1 VTSQG
6 DVSTQANGVSRHW
19 CLVEGT
25 RAPSDDL
32 ELLRRFE
39 PVLRLTSGEMF
50 RPVSAEEYLAHAA
63 LLHGSRSVL
72 CPAGT
77 ITPQRLA
84 DIAREH
90 RGEPLALRY
99 VSRPLSRREYRE
111 WVREGGRPPFRA
123 SSAATAV
130 GLVGRLLAAV
140 TALSLIVRGRVPG
153 GWSAAAS
160 EQQRRTGT
168 TGTCHYY
175 GRVTRDAG
183 YVSLQYWFLYPMN
196 DWRSSFGGVNDH
208 EADWEQIT
216 VFVAEDHD
224 GALEPRWVAFSS
236 HDERGADLRRRVDD
250 PDLEWHGRHPVVYVG
265 AGSHSG
271 AYLPGE
277 YLVTVPLVLPG
288 WLASLRRRVLRV
300 LPWGHPDQPGISVPY
315 LDYRRGDGESI
326 GPGQHQQWHAGLVDD
341 DTPWVRDYRGLWGLD
356 TGDPLGGERAPAG
369 PRYERDGTVRRSWAQ
384 PVGWAAL
391 DSVPPRGGLDGPVQL
406 EDDLRLRRAEV
417 EDRLERERDELRRLA
432 TLDRVRGRP
441 VVPASAAV
449 QDQQRVVSARR
460 DDLAAVDADLDAVA
474 AVPDPPAAGV
484 HDHLHHRALP
494 LDAARPAAAPL
505 RLWASISTTLIV
517 ATLGLVLLIGE
528 GSLVAPLLAV
538 AGVAIA
544 IEAVLRG
551 QLLRLLVSIA
561 LTAAVLGVG
570 YLLVRALVENVRDAA
585 GVLLVVVAGYLA
597 LRAFVDAA
605 TRHSHN

>member
-1 VTSQG
+1 MERRSP
-6 DVSTQANGVSRHW
+6 A
-19 CLVEGT
+19 
-25 RAPSDDL
+25 SDDL

-50 RPVSAEEYLAHAA
+50 RPVSVEEYLAHAA
-63 LLHGSRSVL
+63 LLRGSQSVL
-72 CPAGT
+72 CSPGT
-77 ITPQRLA
+77 LTPERLA
-84 DIAREH
+84 DVARENH
-90 RGEPLALRY
+90 AEPLALRY

-111 WVREGGRPPFRA
+111 WVRRGGRPPFRA
-123 SSAATAV
+123 SSAAAAV

-168 TGTCHYY
+168 AGTSPYY

-216 VFVAEDHD
+216 VFAV
-224 GALEPRWVAFSS
+224 GAADATLEPRWVAFSS
-236 HDERGADLRRRVDD
+236 HDEQGADLRRRVDD
-250 PDLEWHGRHPVVYVG
+250 PDLEWHGEHPVVYVG

-288 WLASLRRRVLRV
+288 WLASLRRRILRV
-300 LPWGHPDQPGISVPY
+300 VPWGRPDQPGISVPY

-326 GPGQHQQWHAGLVDD
+326 GPGQHREWHASLVDD
-341 DTPWVRDYRGLWGLD
+341 DTAWVRDYHGLWGLD

-369 PRYERDGTVRRSWAQ
+369 PRYERDGTVRRSWGQ
-384 PVGWAAL
+384 PVAWAAL
-391 DSVPPRGGLDGPVQL
+391 DGVPPRDALAADL
-406 EDDLRLRRAEV
+406 EDDMRLRRAEV
-417 EDRLERERDELRRLA
+417 EDCLERDREKLRRLA
-432 TLDRVRGRP
+432 TLDRVHGRP

-460 DDLAAVDADLDAVA
+460 DELAAVDADLDAVA
-474 AVPDPPAAGV
+474 AVPAPPAAGA

-494 LDAARPAAAPL
+494 LDTARRAAAPL

-517 ATLGLVLLIGE
+517 ASLGLVLLIGD
-528 GSLVAPLLAV
+528 GSVVAPLLAV
-538 AGVAIA
+538 AAAAIG

-551 QLLRLLVSIA
+551 QLVKLLVSVA
-561 LTAAVLGVG
+561 LTVAVLGVG
-570 YLLVRALVENVRDAA
+570 YLLVRALIDNVRDAA
-585 GVLLVVVAGYLA
+585 GVVLVVVAGYLA
-597 LRAFVDAA
+597 LRSFVDTAA
-605 TRHSHN
+605 RRPYT